1 MDARVCVSA
10 GVLGGQRHLLGSQG
24 LALEVVVTWVLGIER
39 GSCAG
44 AVCVLSH
51 EAISPVPRFF

>member
-1 MDARVCVSA
+1 MHVCQSVWVCVSA

-24 LALEVVVTWVLGIER
+24 LALEVVVTWVLRIEL

-44 AVCVLSH
+44 AVCVLNH
-51 EAISPVPRFF
+51 